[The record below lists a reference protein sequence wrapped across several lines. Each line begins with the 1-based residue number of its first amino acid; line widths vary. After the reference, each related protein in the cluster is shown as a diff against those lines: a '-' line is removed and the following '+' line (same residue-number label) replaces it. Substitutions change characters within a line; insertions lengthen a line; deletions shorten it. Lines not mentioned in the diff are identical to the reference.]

1 MQPAGQAEIAGAKGD
16 GRWDAA
22 YASQSTIDVPDD
34 LAIALA
40 AQPSA
45 LATFE
50 LLTSQN
56 RYAVLYRI
64 GNAKKA
70 ETRARRVAAWPC
82 SLGGKRSIRRLVP
95 SPEAREP
102 ESSPGATGLTGG
114 G

>member
-45 LATFE
+45 LAMFE

-64 GNAKKA
+64 GNATKA
-70 ETRARRVAAWPC
+70 ETRARRIEQFVAMLARGETIYPQAH
-82 SLGGKRSIRRLVP
+82 SL
-95 SPEAREP
+95 AD
-102 ESSPGATGLTGG
+102 
-114 G
+114 